1 MKMLPTHINAVELNA
16 IHRKENDKKCA
27 NGRELLVK
35 NNSLIGRRLANNIPP
50 IDINLPCDNTS
61 IPSTSLIVSKSAKF
75 LDIGF
80 KNLSYTASTGLF
92 KRKNKTI
99 LNGLNGEFKSGELT
113 AIMGPSGAGKSTLMD
128 ILAGYTTHN
137 VNGQITINGQERNLK
152 RFRRQTAYIMQDHNL
167 HSFITVMEA
176 MHFSANLKIG
186 SEMTQAEKKLR
197 IRQIL
202 EAIGLYE
209 SRRTRTGKLSGGQ
222 KKRLAIALEIFD
234 NPPVMFFD
242 EPTSGL
248 DSSTSTQVV
257 MLLKKLAAEGRTII
271 STIHQPSKIVF
282 DMFDHLFALADGQ
295 CIYTGATVQLVPF
308 LAKLNLVCPPS
319 YSPTDYLLEISTH
332 DYGYQNN
339 RLVAETMNGSQILYR
354 KNHRDTVQ
362 NIAMMEAEKMTAS
375 GLITPVRAPHLP
387 SNGHYYQPLSPLS
400 ECPADPMKKPK
411 KIPLQLSPD
420 KYCSRSE
427 TYATSFCRQLSL
439 LLLRTTLVLWRDRS
453 LTAMRLFIHVMIAI
467 LIGTLYF
474 GIGEDASNVFNIFR
488 YIFFS
493 IMFLMFTAF
502 SSVTLAFPLELP
514 IVTREHF
521 NRWYSL
527 KAYYVAMTLADA
539 PIQVGCILI
548 YIIITYLMTSQPLE
562 WFRFGLFFV
571 ICLMVA
577 LVAQSIGLAVGALFS
592 VKNGAIF
599 GPFFICPFLI
609 FSGFFVQLNDAH
621 PAMQWLFHA
630 SFLKYA
636 LEGGTLA
643 IFGYERERMECSK
656 LFCQFVLPKKF
667 IKTVDMHNGDFM
679 TAVIALVVIFF
690 IFRFIA
696 FYVMSFRVRSK
707 R

>member
-1 MKMLPTHINAVELNA
+1 
-16 IHRKENDKKCA
+16 
-27 NGRELLVK
+27 
-35 NNSLIGRRLANNIPP
+35 
-50 IDINLPCDNTS
+50 
-61 IPSTSLIVSKSAKF
+61 
-75 LDIGF
+75 
-80 KNLSYTASTGLF
+80 
-92 KRKNKTI
+92 
-99 LNGLNGEFKSGELT
+99 
-113 AIMGPSGAGKSTLMD
+113 MGPSGAGKSTLMD

-137 VNGQITINGQERNLK
+137 VEGQITINGRERNLK
-152 RFRRQTAYIMQDHNL
+152 RFRRQTAYIMQDHDL
-167 HSFITVMEA
+167 HSFINVMEA
-176 MHFSANLKIG
+176 MHFSANLKVG
-186 SEMTQAEKKLR
+186 SEMSQADKKLR

-209 SRRTRTGKLSGGQ
+209 CRRTRTEKLSGGQ

-248 DSSTSTQVV
+248 DSSTSTQVI

-282 DMFDHLFALADGQ
+282 DMFDQLFALADGQ
-295 CIYTGATVQLVPF
+295 CIYTGATQSLVPF

-332 DYGYQNN
+332 DYGYQND
-339 RLVAETMNGSQILYR
+339 RLVAETLNGSQTLYR
-354 KNHRDTVQ
+354 KNHRNTVQ
-362 NIAMMEAEKMTAS
+362 HIAMLEAEKMTAS
-375 GLITPVRAPHLP
+375 GLITPVRAPQLS

-400 ECPADPMKKPK
+400 ECNDPLKKPK
-411 KIPLQLSPD
+411 KSALQLTAD
-420 KYCSRSE
+420 NCCTRSE

-439 LLLRTTLVLWRDRS
+439 LLMRTSLVIWRDKS
-453 LTAMRLFIHVMIAI
+453 LTAMRLFIHVMIAT
-467 LIGTLYF
+467 LISALYY
-474 GIGEDASNVFNIFR
+474 GIGEDASNVFNVFR

-493 IMFLMFTAF
+493 IMFLMFT
-502 SSVTLAFPLELP
+502 VPLELP

-548 YIIITYLMTSQPLE
+548 YIIITYIMTSQPLE

-577 LVAQSIGLAVGALFS
+577 LVAQSIGLVVGALFS
-592 VKNGAIF
+592 VKNGAVF

-609 FSGFFVQLNDAH
+609 FSGFFIQLNDAH
-621 PAMQWLFHA
+621 PTMQWLFHA

-643 IFGYERERMECSK
+643 IFGYERERMECSQ

-667 IKTVDMHNGDFM
+667 IKTVDMHNSDFM
-679 TAVIALVVIFF
+679 TAVIALIIYSILCDVVSSSIETMIFF
-690 IFRFIA
+690 
-696 FYVMSFRVRSK
+696 
-707 R
+707 